1 MLRIL
6 ANDETQICEAQL
18 LPRSC
23 ADQSHYECDDLVTT
37 LKQCVSLSPE
47 LVAL

>member
-1 MLRIL
+1 MHLMDGSRKSK
-6 ANDETQICEAQL
+6 
-18 LPRSC
+18 PSGHHRMHSSG